1 MAGYSIEGEFGRNRM
16 DERLTKHVMGPRAHR
31 VPHTTDQM
39 PENSTGY
46 LDFRGY
52 NDLQYTLHVHRTGLT
67 LQEAQN
73 IANVFKPGYQVFG
86 LRCCNPTID
95 EEGNPGSFIIL
106 RSKGFGAI

>member
-1 MAGYSIEGEFGRNRM
+1 MAGYSTEAEFGRNRM

-52 NDLQYTLHVHRTGLT
+52 KDLQHTLHVHNTGLT
-67 LQEAQN
+67 LQKAQKL
-73 IANVFKPGYQVFG
+73 ADVFQPGYQVVG
-86 LRCCNPTID
+86 LRSCDPTID
-95 EEGNPGSFIIL
+95 DEGNPGSFIIL
-106 RSKGFGAI
+106 RSKGFGVI